1 MTWGRAR
8 AVAALI
14 ALIGW
19 AHGGL
24 VHAAPRNAPSALLDF
39 SPHEVGKILQH
50 GPWPPPTA
58 VDAGNRLSSQ
68 PQAIALGQLLF
79 FDKRLSPDGRMACAS
94 CHVPAKA
101 FGDGLARSVGRE
113 VLDRNA
119 PSLWNTVHERWQ
131 GWDGAS
137 DSLWSQAIRPLLDT
151 REMASNPQHVARV
164 ISADA
169 QLACRWKKT
178 FGTSPLADADATLV
192 NAAKAIAA
200 FNASLV
206 SRSTPFDAFRDGL
219 ARGQQGNPSGY
230 PLAAQRGAR
239 LFVGRGQCNVC
250 HVGPMFSNGEFGDTG
265 IPFFIRP
272 GVVDTGR
279 HGGITALKA
288 SPFNL
293 QSRWSDGPDEAAVKT
308 QHLDLQHRNFGE
320 FKVPSLR
327 NVADTAPYMH
337 NGQVASLTDA
347 VRHYSQLNIERLH
360 ADGEQILKPLG
371 LTDAEIKDMV
381 AFLSSLS
388 DKQARDWRPKAT
400 AACITKKD
408 IAKR

>member
-1 MTWGRAR
+1 MMWRLSTL
-8 AVAALI
+8 VVALI
-14 ALIGW
+14 AL
-19 AHGGL
+19 
-24 VHAAPRNAPSALLDF
+24 APSLGAHATPKGTPAVALLDF
-39 SPHEVGKILQH
+39 SSQEIDRIVQH
-50 GPWPPPTA
+50 GPWPPPA
-58 VDAGNRLSSQ
+58 ARDSGNRLSGQ
-68 PQAIALGQLLF
+68 PQAIALGQQLF
-79 FDKRLSPDGRMACAS
+79 FDKRLSPDGSMACAS
-94 CHVPAKA
+94 CHAPAKA
-101 FGDGLARSVGRE
+101 FGNGLARAVGRDL
-113 VLDRNA
+113 LDRNT
-119 PSLWNTVHERWQ
+119 PSLWNAVHERWQ

-137 DSLWSQAIRPLLDT
+137 DSLWSQAIRPLTDP

-164 ISADA
+164 IATDA
-169 QLACRWKKT
+169 QLACRWKKI

-206 SRSTPFDAFRDGL
+206 SRPTPFDVFRNSL
-219 ARGQQGNPSGY
+219 ARGKQGNPTGY
-230 PLAAQRGAR
+230 PLAAQRGMR
-239 LFVGRGQCNVC
+239 LFVGRGQCNLC

-279 HGGITALKA
+279 HDGIVALKA

-308 QHLDLQHRNFGE
+308 KHVDLQHRNFGE

-337 NGQVASLTDA
+337 NGQLASLNDV

-381 AFLSSLS
+381 AFLSTLS
-388 DKQARDWRPKAT
+388 DKQARRWTPKVVT
-400 AACITKKD
+400 LCTTK
-408 IAKR
+408 